1 MARALPSLADTAT
14 PVSIPSGSS
23 RPGQSFEDLVER
35 IRAEFI
41 EQPGLKLTEAQG
53 CRLWQ
58 IDRLMLQ
65 RVLAVLVDTA
75 FLSPTVDGRY
85 ARRSLV

>member
-1 MARALPSLADTAT
+1 MAHALLTSGSPARAELSAPPTLS
-14 PVSIPSGSS
+14 PF
-23 RPGQSFEDLVER
+23 SFDDLVER

-41 EQPGLKLTEAQG
+41 EQPGLRLTESQG

-58 IDRLMLQ
+58 IDWPTLH
-65 RVLAVLVDTA
+65 RVLSTLTDAA
-75 FLSPTVDGRY
+75 FLTSSADGRY